1 MRDCALTRRCGV
13 TGDARSATRWL
24 HRTTPSRVI
33 ESEQGGGAIDMKLF
47 TAVGIVAALNLS
59 MLGSVNGLAFPG
71 PQARPMAV
79 ANDVQL
85 FAGRWTAMHDGI
97 RIAELALRVEKGR
110 LAGAI
115 RICTFTINTESTGKI
130 GQVTNDKLSADLPL
144 RNLIVSGKSVA
155 FDWKDPDGDENHWK
169 LELTGT
175 DAGQLIWVGL
185 PNGLKAEPIPVS
197 RSAN

>member
-1 MRDCALTRRCGV
+1 
-13 TGDARSATRWL
+13 
-24 HRTTPSRVI
+24 
-33 ESEQGGGAIDMKLF
+33 MKLF